1 MTVTFQIEDVRTE
14 VQDAKE
20 ETITELKEYMKTIAL
35 LQTEDRYKS
44 TSKILSAIFS
54 ESKKIRKE
62 IGYQTIMLKVL
73 EDNLNEIRFDEDTGV
88 SSKIEVSVGTE
99 VFGSGAKWVMNID
112 TGKVDYDDMFSA
124 MQFVPGIKTKIK
136 NFVKSK
142 I

>member
-62 IGYQTIMLKVL
+62 FY
-73 EDNLNEIRFDEDTGV
+73 
-88 SSKIEVSVGTE
+88 
-99 VFGSGAKWVMNID
+99 
-112 TGKVDYDDMFSA
+112 
-124 MQFVPGIKTKIK
+124 
-136 NFVKSK
+136 
-142 I
+142 